1 MARIEN
7 ISMLGA
13 YVHIFFVI
21 VAVPIRDTGYITDII

>member
-7 ISMLGA
+7 ISMGA